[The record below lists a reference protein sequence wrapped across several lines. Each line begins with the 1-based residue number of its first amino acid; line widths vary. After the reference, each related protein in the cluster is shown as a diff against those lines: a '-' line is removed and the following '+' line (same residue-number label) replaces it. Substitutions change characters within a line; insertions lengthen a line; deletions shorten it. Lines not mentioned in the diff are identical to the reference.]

1 MAPGAGSTCALCLTP
16 GVVTTRVCAP
26 SSRQAAAR
34 PLGATV
40 PAPSAPRF
48 KAQASQLPHAAG
60 AGEANRVLVLFFV
73 SGDRN
78 RIREIPGCPLC
89 HPPNS
94 QATHGPALVF
104 T

>member
-1 MAPGAGSTCALCLTP
+1 MRFVSDTRCGDNAGLRPLLASGCCAAPRGHGARA
-16 GVVTTRVCAP
+16 VCAM
-26 SSRQAAAR
+26 
-34 PLGATV
+34 V
-40 PAPSAPRF
+40 

-78 RIREIPGCPLC
+78 RLREIPGCPLC

-94 QATHGPALVF
+94 QATRGPALVF